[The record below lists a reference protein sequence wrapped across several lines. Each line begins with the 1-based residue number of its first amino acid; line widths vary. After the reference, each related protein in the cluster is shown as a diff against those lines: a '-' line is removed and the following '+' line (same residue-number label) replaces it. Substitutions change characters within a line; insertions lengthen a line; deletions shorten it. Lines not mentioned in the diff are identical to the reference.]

1 MRGVTAKQVEID
13 VNGMISTHT
22 PHARRDDPAL
32 DIGDMV
38 IVISTHTP
46 HARRDHISP
55 VYDCRRSC
63 YFNSHASCEA

>member
-46 HARRDHISP
+46 HARRDLADLIEIDNNIH
-55 VYDCRRSC
+55 
-63 YFNSHASCEA
+63 FNSHASCEA